1 MSLQVKS
8 NGRSKNVEPFSFN
21 NDEQEEEEE
30 DYDKSKDTD
39 SNDVSARNE
48 SEDPAIE
55 ELVTASSISNTELDI
70 VPQKVVEKNSK
81 T

>member
-1 MSLQVKS
+1 MSSQVKS

-30 DYDKSKDTD
+30 DYDESQDTD

-55 ELVTASSISNTELDI
+55 ELVTASSISNT
-70 VPQKVVEKNSK
+70 VCHNQSKFAMKKNR
-81 T
+81 